1 MRHGSSHRPN
11 TKQWKKYSHVD
22 SIETETMPTPP
33 VHHRREK
40 STAATTEQSHDQE
53 ETFISL
59 DKQIS
64 KMDKEIIEKA
74 NNDIDVVTNESDE
87 ALRGIS

>member
-11 TKQWKKYSHVD
+11 TSKLRQYSHVD
-22 SIETETMPTPP
+22 STETETMPTSP

-40 STAATTEQSHDQE
+40 STAATTEQSLDQE
-53 ETFISL
+53 NTFIGI

-64 KMDKEIIEKA
+64 AIGKEIIENGYN
-74 NNDIDVVTNESDE
+74 NNDAVTNRSDE
-87 ALRGIS
+87 ALRRI

>member
-22 SIETETMPTPP
+22 STETETMPTPP

-40 STAATTEQSHDQE
+40 STAATTEQSLDQE
-53 ETFISL
+53 NTFIGI

-64 KMDKEIIEKA
+64 VIGKEVIEYG
-74 NNDIDVVTNESDE
+74 NNDNDVVTNRSDE
-87 ALRGIS
+87 ALRRF